1 MSKVSIKNLSVP
13 EPVVYRITL
22 DLTKRD
28 AEVLHD
34 IFRNIGGDVEGDRKI
49 TDRIR
54 VALLAYGIAGGV
66 TRLSGNIVLED

>member
-1 MSKVSIKNLSVP
+1 MSKVSIKSIP
-13 EPVVYRITL
+13 APDPVVYRITM
-22 DLTKRD
+22 DLTEND
-28 AEVLHD
+28 AQVLHD

-49 TDRIR
+49 TERIR

>member
-1 MSKVSIKNLSVP
+1 MSKVSIKSIP
-13 EPVVYRITL
+13 APDPVLYRITL
-22 DLTKRD
+22 DLTKND

-49 TDRIR
+49 TERIR